1 MAAEQQADD
10 AAGTSA
16 PGESGDESNEAKIDR
31 ITALQDGIGKLTCL
45 LCAGY
50 V

>member
-1 MAAEQQADD
+1 MAAEQQVDD

-16 PGESGDESNEAKIDR
+16 PGESGEESNEAKIDR
-31 ITALQDGIGKLTCL
+31 ITALQDGIGKLACL
-45 LCAGY
+45 LCTGY